1 MSVISSLLP
10 RFFLALVS
18 VALGVALLGLSA
30 DVFAVTS
37 HPFAIAEQRLST
49 SSTGWFAEFFAQMA
63 MWQSHFYRQLTG
75 AVRAWQ
81 QDGWAAWLLLGL
93 SFAYGVFH
101 ALGPGH
107 GKAVL
112 AAYVLANRET
122 VKNGAILA
130 LLSAFLQAL
139 VAIALVGI
147 AAGLL
152 NVSGLALTRA
162 TWWLEIASYAM
173 MVALGAWLVFRQM
186 IRPAW
191 RWLTQRFA
199 RASTATLQS
208 DASHSAQ
215 SNQQI
220 QQDHHHHHDHNH
232 RDHHH
237 HDHGDRHDHVGHRAQ
252 HDHQP
257 LRAHQPHRELSSS
270 AAPKLATQLQPHD
283 THQHDEHCGH
293 LHAPDPAML
302 AGRLTWSK
310 ASSAI
315 LAVGLRP
322 CTGAIFVLVFSL
334 AQGFFIA
341 GVAAALAMGL
351 GTGLT
356 VAALTTASLWL
367 NQATVSVVG
376 GQQRV
381 VGRWLLLAVQGLASV
396 ALLTLGILLF
406 GAALN
411 A

>member
-1 MSVISSLLP
+1 MSVIGAQLP
-10 RFFLALVS
+10 RLLLALVS
-18 VALGVALLGLSA
+18 VALGVALLGLTA
-30 DVFAVTS
+30 DVLAVTG

-139 VAIALVGI
+139 VAITLVGI
-147 AAGLL
+147 AAGVL

-186 IRPAW
+186 IHPVW
-191 RWLTQRFA
+191 RWLTQRFT
-199 RASTATLQS
+199 RASAAAVQS
-208 DASHSAQ
+208 DASHH
-215 SNQQI
+215 
-220 QQDHHHHHDHNH
+220 DHHSHA
-232 RDHHH
+232 DHH
-237 HDHGDRHDHVGHRAQ
+237 
-252 HDHQP
+252 
-257 LRAHQPHRELSSS
+257 
-270 AAPKLATQLQPHD
+270 
-283 THQHDEHCGH
+283 HQHDEHCGH
-293 LHAPDPAML
+293 LHAPDAAML
-302 AGRLTWSK
+302 SGRLTWSK

-367 NQATVSVVG
+367 KNATVSVVG
-376 GQQRV
+376 GQQRL
-381 VGRWLLLAVQGLASV
+381 VGRWLLLVVQGLASV

>member
-1 MSVISSLLP
+1 MSLISSLLP
-10 RFFLALVS
+10 RFLLALVPVS
-18 VALGVALLGLSA
+18 LGVALLGLTA
-30 DVFAVTS
+30 DVLAVTS

-49 SSTGWFAEFFAQMA
+49 SSTGWFADFFAQMA

-112 AAYVLANRET
+112 SAYVLANRET

-139 VAIALVGI
+139 VAISLVGI
-147 AAGLL
+147 AAGVL

-186 IRPAW
+186 IRPVW
-191 RWLTQRFA
+191 RWLTQRLA
-199 RASTATLQS
+199 RASAAS
-208 DASHSAQ
+208 VKNDASHSAQ
-215 SNQQI
+215 SKSQASHDPH
-220 QQDHHHHHDHNH
+220 DHHHPHDHPHDHHHDH
-232 RDHHH
+232 
-237 HDHGDRHDHVGHRAQ
+237 
-252 HDHQP
+252 
-257 LRAHQPHRELSSS
+257 AHCAHPAHRESS
-270 AAPKLATQLQPHD
+270 ATELATRLQPHD

-356 VAALTTASLWL
+356 VAALTTASLWV
-367 NQATVSVVG
+367 NQATVSIVG
-376 GQQRV
+376 GQQRL

>member
-1 MSVISSLLP
+1 MSVIGAQLP
-10 RFFLALVS
+10 RLLLALVS
-18 VALGVALLGLSA
+18 VALGVALLGLTA
-30 DVFAVTS
+30 DVLAVTG

-49 SSTGWFAEFFAQMA
+49 SSTGWLAEFFAQMA

-139 VAIALVGI
+139 VAISLVGI
-147 AAGLL
+147 AAGVL

-186 IRPAW
+186 IRPVW
-191 RWLTQRFA
+191 RWLTQRLA
-199 RASTATLQS
+199 RASTAPVKS
-208 DASHSAQ
+208 DDSHSAKSKSQ
-215 SNQQI
+215 ANH
-220 QQDHHHHHDHNH
+220 DHHHHHDH
-232 RDHHH
+232 
-237 HDHGDRHDHVGHRAQ
+237 HDH
-252 HDHQP
+252 
-257 LRAHQPHRELSSS
+257 AHCAHPAHRESGATEL
-270 AAPKLATQLQPHD
+270 APRLQPHD

-302 AGRLTWSK
+302 TGRLTWSK

-356 VAALTTASLWL
+356 VAALTTASLWV

-376 GQQRV
+376 GQQRLI
-381 VGRWLLLAVQGLASV
+381 GRWLLLVVQGLASV

>member
-1 MSVISSLLP
+1 MSLIGSQLP
-10 RFFLALVS
+10 RLFLALVS
-18 VALGVALLGLSA
+18 VALGAALLALSA
-30 DVFAVTS
+30 DVLAVTT

-63 MWQSHFYRQLTG
+63 LWQSHFYRQLTG

-112 AAYVLANRET
+112 TAYVLANRET

-139 VAIALVGI
+139 VAITLVGI
-147 AAGLL
+147 AAGVL

-186 IRPAW
+186 IRPGW
-191 RWLTQRFA
+191 RWLRQRLVL
-199 RASTATLQS
+199 ASAATVQS
-208 DASHSAQ
+208 DASH
-215 SNQQI
+215 
-220 QQDHHHHHDHNH
+220 HDHRDH
-232 RDHHH
+232 RDHHGH
-237 HDHGDRHDHVGHRAQ
+237 HGH
-252 HDHQP
+252 H
-257 LRAHQPHRELSSS
+257 
-270 AAPKLATQLQPHD
+270 
-283 THQHDEHCGH
+283 HQHDEHCGH
-293 LHAPDPAML
+293 LHAPDPAL
-302 AGRLTWSK
+302 LTGRLTWSK

-334 AQGFFIA
+334 AQGFFLA

-367 NQATVSVVG
+367 NQATVNVVG
-376 GQQRV
+376 GQQRL
-381 VGRWLLLAVQGLASV
+381 VGRWLLLVVQGLASV

>member
-1 MSVISSLLP
+1 MSVIGAQLP
-10 RFFLALVS
+10 RLLLALVS
-18 VALGVALLGLSA
+18 VAFVVALLGLTA
-30 DVFAVTS
+30 DVLAVTG

-49 SSTGWFAEFFAQMA
+49 SSTGWLAEFFAQMA

-139 VAIALVGI
+139 VAITLVGI
-147 AAGLL
+147 AAGVL

-186 IRPAW
+186 IRPVW
-191 RWLTQRFA
+191 RWLTQRLA
-199 RASTATLQS
+199 RASAAS
-208 DASHSAQ
+208 VKNDASHSAQ
-215 SNQQI
+215 SKSQANHAHHDHH
-220 QQDHHHHHDHNH
+220 DHHHHHG
-232 RDHHH
+232 HHH
-237 HDHGDRHDHVGHRAQ
+237 QHGHCDHPD
-252 HDHQP
+252 
-257 LRAHQPHRELSSS
+257 HREAHETEVVTRS
-270 AAPKLATQLQPHD
+270 QQHD

-293 LHAPDPAML
+293 LHAPDPAL
-302 AGRLTWSK
+302 LTGRLTWSK

-322 CTGAIFVLVFSL
+322 CTGAIFVLVFAL
-334 AQGFFIA
+334 AQGFFLA

-376 GQQRV
+376 GQQRL
-381 VGRWLLLAVQGLASV
+381 VGRWLLLVVQGLASV

>member
-1 MSVISSLLP
+1 MSPICSQPP
-10 RFFLALVS
+10 RLFLALVA
-18 VALGVALLGLSA
+18 VAFGVTLLGLSPEA
-30 DVFAVTS
+30 LAVTS

-49 SSTGWFAEFFAQMA
+49 DSTGWLAEFFAQMA

-93 SFAYGVFH
+93 SFGYGVFH

-122 VKNGAILA
+122 VKNGAFLA
-130 LLSAFLQAL
+130 LLSAFLQAF
-139 VAIALVGI
+139 VAIGLVGI

-186 IRPAW
+186 VRPVW
-191 RWLTQRFA
+191 RWLRQRLDSAPVVSGQSAATQH
-199 RASTATLQS
+199 
-208 DASHSAQ
+208 DHH
-215 SNQQI
+215 NHHNHHNHH
-220 QQDHHHHHDHNH
+220 DHHHHGHG
-232 RDHHH
+232 
-237 HDHGDRHDHVGHRAQ
+237 HGDHSAHAQSRAT
-252 HDHQP
+252 
-257 LRAHQPHRELSSS
+257 AFATSSH
-270 AAPKLATQLQPHD
+270 THE

-293 LHAPDPAML
+293 LHAPDPALL

-334 AQGFFIA
+334 AQGFFLA

-367 NQATVSVVG
+367 NHATVNVVG
-376 GQQRV
+376 GQQRI
-381 VGRWLLLAVQGLASV
+381 VGRWLLLVVQGGASV

>member
-1 MSVISSLLP
+1 MSVIGAQLP
-10 RFFLALVS
+10 RLLLVLVS
-18 VALGVALLGLSA
+18 VALGVALLGLTA
-30 DVFAVTS
+30 DVLAVTG

-49 SSTGWFAEFFAQMA
+49 SSTGWLAEFFAQMA

-139 VAIALVGI
+139 VAITLVGI
-147 AAGLL
+147 AAGVL

-173 MVALGAWLVFRQM
+173 MVALGAWLVFRQI
-186 IRPAW
+186 IRPVW
-191 RWLTQRFA
+191 RWLTQRLA
-199 RASTATLQS
+199 RASAAPVKS
-208 DASHSAQ
+208 DASHAGQSHHLAQ
-215 SNQQI
+215 QNHH
-220 QQDHHHHHDHNH
+220 DHHHHHG
-232 RDHHH
+232 HHH
-237 HDHGDRHDHVGHRAQ
+237 QHGHCDHPD
-252 HDHQP
+252 
-257 LRAHQPHRELSSS
+257 HREAHETEVVTRS
-270 AAPKLATQLQPHD
+270 QQHD

-293 LHAPDPAML
+293 LHAPDPAL
-302 AGRLTWSK
+302 LTGRLTWSK

-334 AQGFFIA
+334 AQGFFLA

-367 NQATVSVVG
+367 NHATVSVVG
-376 GQQRV
+376 GQQRL
-381 VGRWLLLAVQGLASV
+381 VGRGLLLAVQGLASV

>member
-1 MSVISSLLP
+1 MSVIGVQLP
-10 RFFLALVS
+10 RLFLAIGL

-30 DVFAVTS
+30 DVLAVTS

-49 SSTGWFAEFFAQMA
+49 SSTGVLAEFFAQMA

-139 VAIALVGI
+139 VAITLVGI
-147 AAGLL
+147 AAGVL

-162 TWWLEIASYAM
+162 TRWLEIASYAM
-173 MVALGAWLVFRQM
+173 MVALGAWLVFRQI
-186 IRPAW
+186 IRPVW

-199 RASTATLQS
+199 RASAAPVKS
-208 DASHSAQ
+208 DASHSGQ
-215 SNQQI
+215 SHHLAHHNQH
-220 QQDHHHHHDHNH
+220 DHHHHHG
-232 RDHHH
+232 HH
-237 HDHGDRHDHVGHRAQ
+237 
-252 HDHQP
+252 
-257 LRAHQPHRELSSS
+257 
-270 AAPKLATQLQPHD
+270 
-283 THQHDEHCGH
+283 HQHDEHCRH

-334 AQGFFIA
+334 AQGFFLA

-356 VAALTTASLWL
+356 VAVLTTASLWL

-376 GQQRV
+376 GQQRL
-381 VGRWLLLAVQGLASV
+381 VGRGLLLAVQGLASV

-406 GAALN
+406 SAALN

>member
-1 MSVISSLLP
+1 MSLIGSQLP
-10 RFFLALVS
+10 RLFLALVS
-18 VALGVALLGLSA
+18 VALGVALFGLSA

-49 SSTGWFAEFFAQMA
+49 SSTGWLAEFFAQMA

-139 VAIALVGI
+139 VAITLVGI
-147 AAGLL
+147 AAGVL

-173 MVALGAWLVFRQM
+173 MVALGAWLVFRQI
-186 IRPAW
+186 IRPVW
-191 RWLTQRFA
+191 RWLTQRLA
-199 RASTATLQS
+199 RASAAPVKS
-208 DASHSAQ
+208 DASHAGQSHHLAQ
-215 SNQQI
+215 QNHH
-220 QQDHHHHHDHNH
+220 DHHHHHG
-232 RDHHH
+232 HHH
-237 HDHGDRHDHVGHRAQ
+237 HHHHHGHCDHPD
-252 HDHQP
+252 
-257 LRAHQPHRELSSS
+257 HREAHETEVVTRS
-270 AAPKLATQLQPHD
+270 QQHD

-293 LHAPDPAML
+293 LHAPDPAL
-302 AGRLTWSK
+302 LTGRLTWSK

-334 AQGFFIA
+334 AQGFFLA

-376 GQQRV
+376 GQQRL
-381 VGRWLLLAVQGLASV
+381 VGRGLLLAVQGLASV

>member
-1 MSVISSLLP
+1 M
-10 RFFLALVS
+10 
-18 VALGVALLGLSA
+18 
-30 DVFAVTS
+30 
-37 HPFAIAEQRLST
+37 
-49 SSTGWFAEFFAQMA
+49 
-63 MWQSHFYRQLTG
+63 
-75 AVRAWQ
+75 
-81 QDGWAAWLLLGL
+81 
-93 SFAYGVFH
+93 FH

-139 VAIALVGI
+139 VAITLVGI
-147 AAGLL
+147 AAGVL

-173 MVALGAWLVFRQM
+173 MVALGAWLVFRQI
-186 IRPAW
+186 IRPVW
-191 RWLTQRFA
+191 RWLTQRLA
-199 RASTATLQS
+199 RASAAPVKS
-208 DASHSAQ
+208 DASHAGQSHHLAQ
-215 SNQQI
+215 QNHH
-220 QQDHHHHHDHNH
+220 DHHHHHG
-232 RDHHH
+232 HHH
-237 HDHGDRHDHVGHRAQ
+237 QHGHCDHPD
-252 HDHQP
+252 
-257 LRAHQPHRELSSS
+257 HREAHETEVVTRS
-270 AAPKLATQLQPHD
+270 QQHD

-293 LHAPDPAML
+293 LHAPDPAL
-302 AGRLTWSK
+302 LTGRLTWSK

-322 CTGAIFVLVFSL
+322 CTGAIFVLVFAL

-367 NQATVSVVG
+367 KLATVSVVG
-376 GQQRV
+376 GQQRL
-381 VGRWLLLAVQGLASV
+381 VGRWLLLVVQGLASV

>member
-1 MSVISSLLP
+1 MSVIGAQLP
-10 RFFLALVS
+10 RLLLALVS
-18 VALGVALLGLSA
+18 VSLGVALLGLTA
-30 DVFAVTS
+30 DVLAVTG

-49 SSTGWFAEFFAQMA
+49 SSTGWFADFFAQMA

-112 AAYVLANRET
+112 SAYVLANRET

-139 VAIALVGI
+139 VAISLVGI
-147 AAGLL
+147 AAGVL

-186 IRPAW
+186 IRPVW
-191 RWLTQRFA
+191 RWLAQRLA
-199 RASTATLQS
+199 HASAASVKS

-215 SNQQI
+215 SKSQANH
-220 QQDHHHHHDHNH
+220 DHHDHHDHHHHHHDH
-232 RDHHH
+232 
-237 HDHGDRHDHVGHRAQ
+237 
-252 HDHQP
+252 
-257 LRAHQPHRELSSS
+257 AHCAHPAHLESG
-270 AAPKLATQLQPHD
+270 ATELATRLQPHD

-302 AGRLTWSK
+302 TGRLTWSK

-322 CTGAIFVLVFSL
+322 CTGAIFVLVFAL

-367 NQATVSVVG
+367 KNATVSVVG
-376 GQQRV
+376 GQQRL
-381 VGRWLLLAVQGLASV
+381 VGRWLLLVVQGLASV

>member
-1 MSVISSLLP
+1 MSLISSL
-10 RFFLALVS
+10 RSRVFLAPVL

-30 DVFAVTS
+30 DLLAVTS

-49 SSTGWFAEFFAQMA
+49 SSTGWFADFFAQMA

-112 AAYVLANRET
+112 SAYVLANRET

-139 VAIALVGI
+139 VAISLVGI
-147 AAGLL
+147 AAGVL

-186 IRPAW
+186 IRPVW
-191 RWLTQRFA
+191 RWLAQRLA
-199 RASTATLQS
+199 HVSAASVKS

-215 SNQQI
+215 SKSQANH
-220 QQDHHHHHDHNH
+220 DHHDHHHHHHHHDH
-232 RDHHH
+232 
-237 HDHGDRHDHVGHRAQ
+237 
-252 HDHQP
+252 
-257 LRAHQPHRELSSS
+257 AHCAHPAHRESGMTE
-270 AAPKLATQLQPHD
+270 LATRLQPHD

-293 LHAPDPAML
+293 LHAPDPAL
-302 AGRLTWSK
+302 LTGRLTWSK

-322 CTGAIFVLVFSL
+322 CTGAIFVLVFAL

-367 NQATVSVVG
+367 KNATVSVVG
-376 GQQRV
+376 GQQRL
-381 VGRWLLLAVQGLASV
+381 VGRWLLLVVQGLASV

>member
-1 MSVISSLLP
+1 MSVIGSQLP
-10 RFFLALVS
+10 RLFLALVL
-18 VALGVALLGLSA
+18 VALGIALFGLSA
-30 DVFAVTS
+30 DVLAVTS

-139 VAIALVGI
+139 VAITLVGI
-147 AAGLL
+147 AAGVL

-186 IRPAW
+186 IRPVG
-191 RWLTQRFA
+191 RWLAKRLA
-199 RASTATLQS
+199 RASAASVQS
-208 DASHSAQ
+208 DASHH
-215 SNQQI
+215 
-220 QQDHHHHHDHNH
+220 DHHDHH
-232 RDHHH
+232 DHADHH
-237 HDHGDRHDHVGHRAQ
+237 
-252 HDHQP
+252 
-257 LRAHQPHRELSSS
+257 
-270 AAPKLATQLQPHD
+270 
-283 THQHDEHCGH
+283 HQHDEHCGH

-302 AGRLTWSK
+302 TGRLTWSK

-322 CTGAIFVLVFSL
+322 CTGAIFVLVFAL

-367 NQATVSVVG
+367 NQATVGVVG
-376 GQQRV
+376 GQQRL
-381 VGRWLLLAVQGLASV
+381 VGRWLLLSVQGLASL

>member
-1 MSVISSLLP
+1 MSLIGSQLP
-10 RFFLALVS
+10 RLFLALVS
-18 VALGVALLGLSA
+18 VAVGISLFGLSA
-30 DVFAVTS
+30 EVFAVTT

-63 MWQSHFYRQLTG
+63 LWQSHFYRQLTG

-112 AAYVLANRET
+112 TAYVLANRET
-122 VKNGAILA
+122 VKNGALLA

-147 AAGLL
+147 AAGVL

-186 IRPAW
+186 IRPVW
-191 RWLTQRFA
+191 RWFTQRLA
-199 RASTATLQS
+199 RASAASVQD
-208 DASHSAQ
+208 DASHSGQ
-215 SNQQI
+215 SKPQANH
-220 QQDHHHHHDHNH
+220 DHHGHHHHHDH
-232 RDHHH
+232 HHVH
-237 HDHGDRHDHVGHRAQ
+237 
-252 HDHQP
+252 
-257 LRAHQPHRELSSS
+257 AHAAHPAHRESG
-270 AAPKLATQLQPHD
+270 ATELATRLQPHD

-293 LHAPDPAML
+293 LHAPDPAL
-302 AGRLTWSK
+302 LTGRLTWSK

-322 CTGAIFVLVFSL
+322 CTGAIFVLVFAL

-376 GQQRV
+376 GQQRL
-381 VGRWLLLAVQGLASV
+381 VGRWLLLVVQGLASV

>member
-1 MSVISSLLP
+1 MSVFGVQLP
-10 RFFLALVS
+10 RLFPAIVTVAFGIALS
-18 VALGVALLGLSA
+18 GLSA
-30 DVFAVTS
+30 EALAVTG

-49 SSTGWFAEFFAQMA
+49 SSTGWLAEFFAQMA

-139 VAIALVGI
+139 VAITLVGI
-147 AAGLL
+147 AAGVL

-173 MVALGAWLVFRQM
+173 MVALGAWLVFRQI
-186 IRPAW
+186 IRPVW
-191 RWLTQRFA
+191 LWLTQRLA
-199 RASTATLQS
+199 RASTAPVRS
-208 DASHSAQ
+208 DASHSGQSDHLAQ
-215 SNQQI
+215 QNHH
-220 QQDHHHHHDHNH
+220 DHHHHHG
-232 RDHHH
+232 HHH
-237 HDHGDRHDHVGHRAQ
+237 QHGYCDHPD
-252 HDHQP
+252 
-257 LRAHQPHRELSSS
+257 HRE
-270 AAPKLATQLQPHD
+270 AYATEVVTRSQQHD

-293 LHAPDPAML
+293 LHAPDPAL
-302 AGRLTWSK
+302 LTGRLTWSK

-315 LAVGLRP
+315 LTVGLRP

-334 AQGFFIA
+334 AQGFFLA
-341 GVAAALAMGL
+341 GVASALAMGL

-376 GQQRV
+376 GQKRPF
-381 VGRWLLLAVQGLASV
+381 GWGLLLAVQGLASV

-411 A
+411 V